1 MGGEGPAPGLDLLSL
16 LGAHSWTAP
25 LEAVGEHGDGAEE
38 EETEAKAVDLAVE
51 MPPEEWAPIEGRGGP
66 AAITFVD
73 GMRRV
78 EVGLAAWAGERP
90 IWALAGAVAAGAVRC
105 RPPERAQ
112 VVAEAMERVL
122 VVGLEGCREEEL
134 VVPAGSNSLR
144 YRVVAAGGGGQRQ
157 VAFALLGHM
166 RSLEAQVARSL
177 SPAPGEALVVDG
189 PLPFRPRQLPAGDA
203 VGLVKEHR
211 RLYLPHPNAL
221 ACLHSLRPGERTPL
235 FLLEGERPP
244 ARRLSWYACLA
255 PRELSLHAL
264 SGIVRLEVWA
274 DVGRERAVHIADAIT
289 AALPQM
295 ASPPYYDR
303 RAPANIVPIVSLE
316 GHLRRSLGDRERLRR
331 LLLDAIISRRRQR
344 VGEE

>member
-1 MGGEGPAPGLDLLSL
+1 MGEEGLAPGHDLLLL
-16 LGAHSWTAP
+16 LGAHFWTAP
-25 LEAVGEHGDGAEE
+25 LEAVGEHGDGAEEE

-51 MPPEEWAPIEGRGGP
+51 MPPEEWAPIEGQGGP
-66 AAITFVD
+66 AAMTFVD

-166 RSLEAQVARSL
+166 RSLEVQVARSL

-221 ACLHSLRPGERTPL
+221 ACLHSLRPGQRTPL
-235 FLLEGERPP
+235 FLTKRGSGRQRGASPGTP
-244 ARRLSWYACLA
+244 ASPRASSPYMPSRASFAWRCGPMWGGRGRR
-255 PRELSLHAL
+255 
-264 SGIVRLEVWA
+264 
-274 DVGRERAVHIADAIT
+274 
-289 AALPQM
+289 ALPTP
-295 ASPPYYDR
+295 SPLPCPR
-303 RAPANIVPIVSLE
+303 WHRPHTTT
-316 GHLRRSLGDRERLRR
+316 GG
-331 LLLDAIISRRRQR
+331 RQPTSCP
-344 VGEE
+344 